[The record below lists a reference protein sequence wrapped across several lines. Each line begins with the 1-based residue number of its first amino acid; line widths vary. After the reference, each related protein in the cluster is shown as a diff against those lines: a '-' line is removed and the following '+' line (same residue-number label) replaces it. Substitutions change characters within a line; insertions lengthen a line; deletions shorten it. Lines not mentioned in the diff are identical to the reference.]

1 MTELPLEDRRDAGE
15 RLARH
20 LAGRVTAPAV
30 VLGLPRGGVPVAA
43 EIARTLDLPLD
54 VLVVRKL
61 GVPGHEEFAMGAI
74 ASGGVTVVD
83 EDLVARL
90 RIGASRLDAVLER
103 ERAEL
108 ARREQAYRGD
118 RAYPDLAAA
127 TVVLVDDGIA
137 TGATMR
143 AAVQAVRRLGAK
155 RCVVA
160 VPVAAPDS
168 LAMLRDEADEVV
180 CLAAPERFSSVGQ
193 WYRHFD
199 QTSDAEVRQ
208 CLADAAAPGI
218 PRG

>member
-1 MTELPLEDRRDAGE
+1 MTELPFEDRRDAGE
-15 RLARH
+15 RLASH

-83 EDLVARL
+83 DELVTRL
-90 RIGASRLDAVLER
+90 RIGSRALDTVIER

-118 RAYPDLAAA
+118 RAYPDLAAT

-143 AAVQAVRRLGAK
+143 AAVQAVHRLGAK

-168 LAMLRDEADEVV
+168 LALLRDTADEVV
-180 CLAAPERFSSVGQ
+180 CLAAPEMFSSVGQ

-199 QTSDAEVRQ
+199 QTSDTEVRQ
-208 CLADAAAPGI
+208 CLADAAAPGTSKQ
-218 PRG
+218 